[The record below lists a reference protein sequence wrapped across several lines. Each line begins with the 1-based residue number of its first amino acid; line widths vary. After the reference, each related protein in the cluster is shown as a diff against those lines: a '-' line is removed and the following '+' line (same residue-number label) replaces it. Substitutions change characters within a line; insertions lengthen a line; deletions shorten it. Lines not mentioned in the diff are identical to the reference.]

1 MYLTS
6 TGCNLYSIISSRF
19 KATKVGEDEEKFRS
33 FFVYANKYIIVFYL
47 SNLIH
52 RISYCVLLVLDIY
65 PAENKKSKH
74 LELFSD
80 ENTNVCSF
88 YLKFCIYITLPGQC
102 KTAIGCLTLTRGS
115 NIFHLLT

>member
-19 KATKVGEDEEKFRS
+19 KATKVGEDEEKFS
-33 FFVYANKYIIVFYL
+33 SLFAFANKYIIVFYF

-52 RISYCVLLVLDIY
+52 RIYCVLVVLDIY

-74 LELFSD
+74 LELFSN

-88 YLKFCIYITLPGQC
+88 YLKLGI
-102 KTAIGCLTLTRGS
+102 
-115 NIFHLLT
+115 

>member
-19 KATKVGEDEEKFRS
+19 KATKVGEDEEKFS
-33 FFVYANKYIIVFYL
+33 SLFVYANKYIIVFYF

-74 LELFSD
+74 WSYFRMKIQMFVLF
-80 ENTNVCSF
+80 
-88 YLKFCIYITLPGQC
+88 I
-102 KTAIGCLTLTRGS
+102 
-115 NIFHLLT
+115 